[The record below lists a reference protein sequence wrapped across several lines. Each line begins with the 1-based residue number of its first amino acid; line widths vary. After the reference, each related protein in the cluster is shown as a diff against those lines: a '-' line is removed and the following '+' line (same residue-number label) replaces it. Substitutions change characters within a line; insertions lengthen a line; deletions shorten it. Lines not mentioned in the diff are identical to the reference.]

1 MQIGFVRQNARK
13 VKENGEQKEVK
24 YLEMFLRPMFGMVQG
39 FTLSKSTSDAE
50 NAPAYNIYAHNTQG
64 WIGRKAKVGALWMRE
79 TEEGDKFMSGNIETP
94 LVANGRMSISVWK
107 AKPLFEGENVDWA
120 YDVSWN
126 PYDDK
131 KDDTSVPRV
140 PNATTPSHSSDDDD
154 EMPF

>member
-1 MQIGFVRQNARK
+1 MQIGFVRQNVMK
-13 VKENGEQKEVK
+13 IKKDGEQKEVR
-24 YLEMFLRPMFGMVQG
+24 YLEMFLRPMFGNVQG

-64 WIGRKAKVGALWMRE
+64 WISRKARVGALWMRE
-79 TEEGDKFMSGNIETP
+79 TEEGEKFMSGNIETP

-107 AKPLFEGENVDWA
+107 AKPLFEGENVDWV

-126 PYDDK
+126 PYDEK

-140 PNATTPSHSSDDDD
+140 PTATTASQQSADDD